1 MSAPAPPNFST
12 QIISGWMN
20 DINASFVLQ
29 SGYLVFM
36 SEHTPLRKQHSVWPT
51 PLLVMHVYAQKC
63 AFHCTDSFLS
73 PCSATRLRAGRYSG
87 FLPNPF
93 REP

>member
-12 QIISGWMN
+12 QILSGWMN

-36 SEHTPLRKQHSVWPT
+36 SESTPFLRSSKVAWPSNAVNAM
-51 PLLVMHVYAQKC
+51 LHVC
-63 AFHCTDSFLS
+63 ACL
-73 PCSATRLRAGRYSG
+73 
-87 FLPNPF
+87 
-93 REP
+93 

>member
-12 QIISGWMN
+12 QILSGWMN

-36 SEHTPLRKQHSVWPT
+36 SEHPPMSKSRIYIIF
-51 PLLVMHVYAQKC
+51 YAVKV
-63 AFHCTDSFLS
+63 F
-73 PCSATRLRAGRYSG
+73 
-87 FLPNPF
+87 
-93 REP
+93 

>member
-12 QIISGWMN
+12 QVLSGWMN

-36 SEHTPLRKQHSVWPT
+36 SEHNPLT
-51 PLLVMHVYAQKC
+51 TEAILLI
-63 AFHCTDSFLS
+63 
-73 PCSATRLRAGRYSG
+73 LRCDGHIPYICLLA
-87 FLPNPF
+87 
-93 REP
+93 